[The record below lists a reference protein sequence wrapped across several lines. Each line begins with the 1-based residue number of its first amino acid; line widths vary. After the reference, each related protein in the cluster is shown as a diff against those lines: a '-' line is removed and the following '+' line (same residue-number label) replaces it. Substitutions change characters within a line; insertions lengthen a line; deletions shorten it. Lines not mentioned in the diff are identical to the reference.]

1 MLNFICFKGNKIHAN
16 WLCSVFILL
25 SLQRIFRNYSKGNEG
40 IGNHIQVFMLL
51 VLLLPVV
58 ALCPVKA
65 ETTPEGPI
73 LIVTSYNPET
83 RSISDNLSAFMDEY
97 RQRGG
102 KYTPIIESMNCKN
115 LSEAYLWKSRMA
127 SILGKYKGK
136 NRPSLVILLGQEAWS
151 AYISQDTEIAKK
163 TPSICGMVSV
173 NGLVLPDDSIDT
185 RVWEPESKNIY
196 TDFGDY
202 NIVAGYVYEYD
213 VDKNIEL
220 MRRFY
225 PDMRRVAFISDN
237 TYGGLS
243 MQALVKKEM
252 EKYPDLETIWL
263 DGRTETFMEVSER
276 MRRLPQ
282 NTCVLLG
289 TWRVDCTESY
299 VIGNTTYM
307 LRDANPTLPVFTIA
321 SVGLGHWA
329 LGGYTPEY
337 HAVGKNIGAVTYDFL
352 DKGDREGVDLV
363 TIPGN
368 YTFDIKRL
376 HEFKLDS
383 LNLPQGAVLVNKTPS
398 LYEQYKYWVIGVV
411 SAFMFLIVCFL
422 IAIYYIIRINHL
434 KHHLEVSGEELL
446 VAKEKAEESNR
457 LKTAFL
463 ANMSHEIRTP
473 LNAIVGFSSV
483 LVSDDSSPAEKA
495 QYCDII
501 QKNSDLLLHLINDI
515 LDISRMESGKIKFVW
530 EECDVVELCQTALS
544 TAEYGRKTS
553 ALFLFETPV
562 ASLVIKT
569 DAQRLKQVLINLLSN
584 AAKFTPSG
592 SIKLAIAIDKQHQQ
606 LELSVSDTGCGIPSD
621 KSDRVFERFEKLN
634 EYSQGTGLGLA
645 ISRLIVEN
653 LGGKIWVDKDYTEG
667 ARFVFTHPLTKK
679 EKE

>member
-1 MLNFICFKGNKIHAN
+1 MPIGCVLFLFYY
-16 WLCSVFILL
+16 LCSEFLEIILKEMRGL
-25 SLQRIFRNYSKGNEG
+25 AIIFRF
-40 IGNHIQVFMLL
+40 FMLL

-65 ETTPEGPI
+65 ETTSEGPI

-352 DKGDREGVDLV
+352 DKGDREGVDLL

-411 SAFMFLIVCFL
+411 SAFMFLIACFL

-679 EKE
+679 E

>member
-1 MLNFICFKGNKIHAN
+1 MPIGCVLFLFYY
-16 WLCSVFILL
+16 LCSEFLEIILKEMRGL
-25 SLQRIFRNYSKGNEG
+25 AIIFRF
-40 IGNHIQVFMLL
+40 FMLL

-65 ETTPEGPI
+65 ETTLEGPI

-368 YTFDIKRL
+368 YTFDIRRL

-411 SAFMFLIVCFL
+411 SAFMFLIACFL

>member
-1 MLNFICFKGNKIHAN
+1 MPIGCVLFLFYY
-16 WLCSVFILL
+16 LCSEFLEIILKEMRGL
-25 SLQRIFRNYSKGNEG
+25 AIIFRF
-40 IGNHIQVFMLL
+40 FMLL

-65 ETTPEGPI
+65 ETTSEGPI

-411 SAFMFLIVCFL
+411 SAFMFLIACFL

-562 ASLVIKT
+562 TSLVIKT

>member
-1 MLNFICFKGNKIHAN
+1 MPIGCVLFLFYY
-16 WLCSVFILL
+16 LCSEFLEIILKEMRGL
-25 SLQRIFRNYSKGNEG
+25 AIIFRF
-40 IGNHIQVFMLL
+40 FMLL

-65 ETTPEGPI
+65 ETTLEGPI

-352 DKGDREGVDLV
+352 DKGDREGVDLL

-398 LYEQYKYWVIGVV
+398 FYEQYKYWVIGVV
-411 SAFMFLIVCFL
+411 SAFMFLIACFL

-483 LVSDDSSPAEKA
+483 LVSDDSSPAEKE

>member
-1 MLNFICFKGNKIHAN
+1 MPIGCVLFLFYY
-16 WLCSVFILL
+16 LCSEFLEIILKEMRGL
-25 SLQRIFRNYSKGNEG
+25 AIIFRF
-40 IGNHIQVFMLL
+40 FMLL

-65 ETTPEGPI
+65 ETTLEGPI

-289 TWRVDCTESY
+289 TWRADCTESY

-411 SAFMFLIVCFL
+411 SAFMFLIACFL

>member
-1 MLNFICFKGNKIHAN
+1 MPIGCVLFLFYY
-16 WLCSVFILL
+16 LCSEFLEIILKEMRGL
-25 SLQRIFRNYSKGNEG
+25 AIIFRF
-40 IGNHIQVFMLL
+40 FMLL

-65 ETTPEGPI
+65 ETTSEGPI

-352 DKGDREGVDLV
+352 DKGDREGVDLL

-434 KHHLEVSGEELL
+434 KHNLEVSGEELL

-483 LVSDDSSPAEKA
+483 LVSDDSSPAEKE

-679 EKE
+679 E

>member
-1 MLNFICFKGNKIHAN
+1 MPIGCVLFLFYY
-16 WLCSVFILL
+16 LCSEFLEIILKEMRGL
-25 SLQRIFRNYSKGNEG
+25 AIIFRF
-40 IGNHIQVFMLL
+40 FMLL

-411 SAFMFLIVCFL
+411 SAFMFLIACFL

-473 LNAIVGFSSV
+473 LNAIVEFSSV

>member
-1 MLNFICFKGNKIHAN
+1 MPIGCVLFLFYY
-16 WLCSVFILL
+16 LCSEFLEIILKEMRGL
-25 SLQRIFRNYSKGNEG
+25 AIIFRF
-40 IGNHIQVFMLL
+40 FMLL

-65 ETTPEGPI
+65 ETTSEGPI

-252 EKYPDLETIWL
+252 KKYPDLETIWL

-398 LYEQYKYWVIGVV
+398 FYEQYKYWVIGVV
-411 SAFMFLIVCFL
+411 SAFMFLIACFL

-483 LVSDDSSPAEKA
+483 LVSDDSSPAEKE

-515 LDISRMESGKIKFVW
+515 LDISRMESGRIKFVW

-544 TAEYGRKTS
+544 TVEYGRKTS

>member
-1 MLNFICFKGNKIHAN
+1 MPIGCVLFLFYY
-16 WLCSVFILL
+16 LCSEFLEIILKEMRGL
-25 SLQRIFRNYSKGNEG
+25 AIIFRF
-40 IGNHIQVFMLL
+40 FMLL

-65 ETTPEGPI
+65 ETTLEGPI

-151 AYISQDTEIAKK
+151 AYISQDTEIAKM

>member
-1 MLNFICFKGNKIHAN
+1 MPIGCVLFLFYY
-16 WLCSVFILL
+16 LCSEFLEIILKEMRGL
-25 SLQRIFRNYSKGNEG
+25 AIIFRF
-40 IGNHIQVFMLL
+40 FMLL

-196 TDFGDY
+196 TDFSDY

-411 SAFMFLIVCFL
+411 SAFMFLIACFL

-544 TAEYGRKTS
+544 TVEYGRKTS

-679 EKE
+679 E

>member
-1 MLNFICFKGNKIHAN
+1 MPIGCVLFLFYY
-16 WLCSVFILL
+16 LCSEFLEIILKEMRGL
-25 SLQRIFRNYSKGNEG
+25 AIIFRF
-40 IGNHIQVFMLL
+40 FMLL

-65 ETTPEGPI
+65 ETTLEGPI

-337 HAVGKNIGAVTYDFL
+337 HAVGKNIGSVTYDFL

-398 LYEQYKYWVIGVV
+398 FYEQYKYWVIGVV
-411 SAFMFLIVCFL
+411 SAFMFLIACFL

-434 KHHLEVSGEELL
+434 KHNLEVSGEELL

-483 LVSDDSSPAEKA
+483 LVSDDSSPAEKE

-592 SIKLAIAIDKQHQQ
+592 SI
-606 LELSVSDTGCGIPSD
+606 
-621 KSDRVFERFEKLN
+621 
-634 EYSQGTGLGLA
+634 
-645 ISRLIVEN
+645 
-653 LGGKIWVDKDYTEG
+653 
-667 ARFVFTHPLTKK
+667 
-679 EKE
+679 

>member
-1 MLNFICFKGNKIHAN
+1 MPIGCVLFLFYY
-16 WLCSVFILL
+16 LCSEFLEIILKEMRGL
-25 SLQRIFRNYSKGNEG
+25 AIIFRF
-40 IGNHIQVFMLL
+40 FMLL

-65 ETTPEGPI
+65 ETTSEGPI

-398 LYEQYKYWVIGVV
+398 FYEQYKYWVIGVV
-411 SAFMFLIVCFL
+411 SAFMFLIACFL

-434 KHHLEVSGEELL
+434 KHNLEVSGEELL

-483 LVSDDSSPAEKA
+483 LVSDDSSPAEKE

-562 ASLVIKT
+562 TSLVIKT

-679 EKE
+679 E

>member
-1 MLNFICFKGNKIHAN
+1 MPIGCVLFLFYY
-16 WLCSVFILL
+16 LCSEFLEIILKEMRGL
-25 SLQRIFRNYSKGNEG
+25 AIIFRF
-40 IGNHIQVFMLL
+40 FMLL

-411 SAFMFLIVCFL
+411 SAFMFLIACFL

-473 LNAIVGFSSV
+473 LNAIVGFYSV

>member
-1 MLNFICFKGNKIHAN
+1 
-16 WLCSVFILL
+16 
-25 SLQRIFRNYSKGNEG
+25 
-40 IGNHIQVFMLL
+40 
-51 VLLLPVV
+51 
-58 ALCPVKA
+58 
-65 ETTPEGPI
+65 
-73 LIVTSYNPET
+73 
-83 RSISDNLSAFMDEY
+83 
-97 RQRGG
+97 
-102 KYTPIIESMNCKN
+102 MNCKN

>member
-1 MLNFICFKGNKIHAN
+1 MPIGCVLFLFYY
-16 WLCSVFILL
+16 LCSEFLEIILKEMRGL
-25 SLQRIFRNYSKGNEG
+25 AIIFRF
-40 IGNHIQVFMLL
+40 FMLL

-569 DAQRLKQVLINLLSN
+569 DAQRLKQVLINVLSN

>member
-1 MLNFICFKGNKIHAN
+1 MPIGCVLFLFYY
-16 WLCSVFILL
+16 LCSEFLEIILKEMRGL
-25 SLQRIFRNYSKGNEG
+25 AIIFRF
-40 IGNHIQVFMLL
+40 FMLL

-65 ETTPEGPI
+65 ETTSEGPI

-252 EKYPDLETIWL
+252 KKYPDLETIWL

-411 SAFMFLIVCFL
+411 SAFMFLIACFL

-434 KHHLEVSGEELL
+434 KHNLEVSGEELL

-483 LVSDDSSPAEKA
+483 LVSDDSSPAEKE

>member
-1 MLNFICFKGNKIHAN
+1 MPIGCVLFLFYY
-16 WLCSVFILL
+16 LCSEFLEIILKEMRGL
-25 SLQRIFRNYSKGNEG
+25 AIIFRF
-40 IGNHIQVFMLL
+40 FMLL

-65 ETTPEGPI
+65 ETTSEGPI

-411 SAFMFLIVCFL
+411 SAFMFLIACFL

-434 KHHLEVSGEELL
+434 KHNLEVSGEELL

-483 LVSDDSSPAEKA
+483 LVSDDSSPAEKE

-562 ASLVIKT
+562 ASLVITT

>member
-1 MLNFICFKGNKIHAN
+1 MPIGCVLFLFYY
-16 WLCSVFILL
+16 LCSEFLEIILKEMRGL
-25 SLQRIFRNYSKGNEG
+25 AIIFRF
-40 IGNHIQVFMLL
+40 FMLL

-65 ETTPEGPI
+65 ETTLEGPI

-411 SAFMFLIVCFL
+411 SAFMFLIACFL

-562 ASLVIKT
+562 TSLVIKT

-592 SIKLAIAIDKQHQQ
+592 SITLAIAIDKQHQQ

>member
-1 MLNFICFKGNKIHAN
+1 MPIGCVLFLFYY
-16 WLCSVFILL
+16 LCSEFLEIILKEMRGL
-25 SLQRIFRNYSKGNEG
+25 AIIFRF
-40 IGNHIQVFMLL
+40 FMLL

-65 ETTPEGPI
+65 ETTLEGSI

-411 SAFMFLIVCFL
+411 SAFMFLIACFL

-473 LNAIVGFSSV
+473 LNAIVGFSSM

>member
-1 MLNFICFKGNKIHAN
+1 MRGLYIIYRHIT
-16 WLCSVFILL
+16 LFILL
-25 SLQRIFRNYSKGNEG
+25 LSA
-40 IGNHIQVFMLL
+40 
-51 VLLLPVV
+51 VV
-58 ALCPVKA
+58 WCPVKA
-65 ETTPEGPI
+65 ETNSEGSI

-83 RSISDNLSAFMDEY
+83 RSISDNLSAFLDEY
-97 RQRGG
+97 RHRGG

-115 LSEAYLWKSRMA
+115 LSEAHFWKERMA
-127 SILGKYKGK
+127 SILNKYQDK
-136 NRPSLVILLGQEAWS
+136 NRPSLIILLGQEAWS
-151 AYISQDTEIAKK
+151 AYLSQDTETAKK
-163 TPSICGMVSV
+163 IPSICGMVST
-173 NGLVLPDDSIDT
+173 NGLVLPGDSVDMKIWAPD
-185 RVWEPESKNIY
+185 SKNIY
-196 TDFGDY
+196 TDFKDY
-202 NIVAGYVYEYD
+202 NIVAGYAYEYD

-225 PDMRRVAFISDN
+225 PDMRNVAFISDN

-252 EKYPDLETIWL
+252 RKYPDLETIWL
-263 DGRTETFMEVSER
+263 DGRTDTFMEVSEKIR
-276 MRRLPQ
+276 HLPPK
-282 NTCVLLG
+282 TCVLLG

-329 LGGYTPEY
+329 LGGFTPEY
-337 HAVGKNIGAVTYDFL
+337 HTVGKDIGAAAYDFL
-352 DKGDREGVDLV
+352 DKGNEKEVDLV

-368 YTFDIKRL
+368 YTFDVKRL

-383 LNLPQGAVLVNKTPS
+383 LNLPPEAVLVNKTPS
-398 LYEQYKYWVIGVV
+398 FYEQYEYWVIGVI
-411 SAFMFLIVCFL
+411 SAFMFLMACFL
-422 IAIYYIIRINHL
+422 IAVYYIIRINHL
-434 KHHLEVSGEELL
+434 KHNLEVSGEELL
-446 VAKEKAEESNR
+446 VAKEKAEEANR

-473 LNAIVGFSSV
+473 LNAIVGFSNV
-483 LVSDDSSPAEKA
+483 LVNDDASLEEKA

-515 LDISRMESGKIKFVW
+515 LDISRMESGRIKFVW
-530 EECDVVELCQTALS
+530 EECDIVELCQTAL
-544 TAEYGRKTS
+544 TTTEYARRTS
-553 ALFLFETPV
+553 AIFLFETPI
-562 ASLVIKT
+562 ASLKIKT

-592 SIKLAIAIDKQHQQ
+592 SIKLAFYIDKLHNQ
-606 LELSVSDTGCGIPSD
+606 LEFSVTDTGCGIPID
-621 KSDRVFERFEKLN
+621 KCDKVFERFEKLN

-653 LGGKIWVDKDYTEG
+653 LGGKIWVDKDYTGG
-667 ARFVFTHPLTKK
+667 ARFVFTHPLI
-679 EKE
+679 

>member
-1 MLNFICFKGNKIHAN
+1 MPIGCVLFLFYY
-16 WLCSVFILL
+16 LCSEFLEIILKEMRGL
-25 SLQRIFRNYSKGNEG
+25 AIIFRF
-40 IGNHIQVFMLL
+40 FMLL

-398 LYEQYKYWVIGVV
+398 FYEQYKYWVIGVV

-621 KSDRVFERFEKLN
+621 KSEKVFERFEKLN

>member
-1 MLNFICFKGNKIHAN
+1 MPIGCVLFLFYY
-16 WLCSVFILL
+16 LCSEFLEIILKEMRGL
-25 SLQRIFRNYSKGNEG
+25 AIIFRF
-40 IGNHIQVFMLL
+40 FMLL

-398 LYEQYKYWVIGVV
+398 LYEQYKYWVGVV

>member
-1 MLNFICFKGNKIHAN
+1 MPIGCVLFLFYY
-16 WLCSVFILL
+16 LCSEFLEIILKEMRGL
-25 SLQRIFRNYSKGNEG
+25 AIIFRF
-40 IGNHIQVFMLL
+40 FMLL

-398 LYEQYKYWVIGVV
+398 FYEQYKYWVIGVV

-434 KHHLEVSGEELL
+434 KHNLEVSGEELL

-483 LVSDDSSPAEKA
+483 LVSDDSSPAEKE

>member
-1 MLNFICFKGNKIHAN
+1 MPIGCVLFLFYY
-16 WLCSVFILL
+16 LCSEFLEIILKEMRGL
-25 SLQRIFRNYSKGNEG
+25 AIIFRF
-40 IGNHIQVFMLL
+40 FMLL

-225 PDMRRVAFISDN
+225 PDMRHVAFISDN

-411 SAFMFLIVCFL
+411 SAFMFLIACFL

>member
-1 MLNFICFKGNKIHAN
+1 MPIGCVLFLFYY
-16 WLCSVFILL
+16 LCSEFLEIILKEM
-25 SLQRIFRNYSKGNEG
+25 RG

-65 ETTPEGPI
+65 ETTSEGPI

-411 SAFMFLIVCFL
+411 SAFMFLIACFL

-434 KHHLEVSGEELL
+434 KHNLEVSGEELL

-483 LVSDDSSPAEKA
+483 LVSDDSSPAEKE

>member
-1 MLNFICFKGNKIHAN
+1 MPIGCVLFLFYY
-16 WLCSVFILL
+16 LCSEFLEIILKEMRGL
-25 SLQRIFRNYSKGNEG
+25 AIIFRF
-40 IGNHIQVFMLL
+40 FMLL

-65 ETTPEGPI
+65 ETTLEGPI

-434 KHHLEVSGEELL
+434 KYHLEVSGEELL

>member
-1 MLNFICFKGNKIHAN
+1 MPIGCVLFLFYY
-16 WLCSVFILL
+16 LCSEFLEIILKEMRGL
-25 SLQRIFRNYSKGNEG
+25 AIIFRF
-40 IGNHIQVFMLL
+40 FMLL

-65 ETTPEGPI
+65 ETTSEGPI

-352 DKGDREGVDLV
+352 DKGDREGVDLL

-411 SAFMFLIVCFL
+411 SAFMFLIACFL

-562 ASLVIKT
+562 TSLVIKT

>member
-1 MLNFICFKGNKIHAN
+1 MPIGCVLFLFYY
-16 WLCSVFILL
+16 LCSEFLEIILKEMRGL
-25 SLQRIFRNYSKGNEG
+25 AIIFRF
-40 IGNHIQVFMLL
+40 FMLL

-243 MQALVKKEM
+243 MQALVKKGM

-411 SAFMFLIVCFL
+411 SAFMFLIACFL

-562 ASLVIKT
+562 TSLVIKT

>member
-1 MLNFICFKGNKIHAN
+1 MPIGCVLFLFYY
-16 WLCSVFILL
+16 LCSEFLEIILKEMRGL
-25 SLQRIFRNYSKGNEG
+25 AIIFRF
-40 IGNHIQVFMLL
+40 FMLL

-65 ETTPEGPI
+65 ETTLEGPI

-321 SVGLGHWA
+321 SVELGHWA

-411 SAFMFLIVCFL
+411 SAFMFLIACFL

>member
-1 MLNFICFKGNKIHAN
+1 MPIGCVLFLFYY
-16 WLCSVFILL
+16 LCSEFLEIILEEMRGL
-25 SLQRIFRNYSKGNEG
+25 AIIFRF
-40 IGNHIQVFMLL
+40 FMLL